1 MLKPKYVLSSEKLN
15 KTNKQ
20 VNDVQ
25 DQFSLKNKNKN
36 TKQKQTKKPPNKK
49 TITPPK
55 QLQTQTFFPASSTPS
70 MGPRFFQRAQ
80 LPFMV
85 LNTGQIFINAQNL
98 MFRAVSTSGH

>member
-49 TITPPK
+49 QSPH
-55 QLQTQTFFPASSTPS
+55 QNSFR
-70 MGPRFFQRAQ
+70 PRLFFQPAQ
-80 LPFMV
+80 HPAWV
-85 LNTGQIFINAQNL
+85 LDFSKEL
-98 MFRAVSTSGH
+98 SSHLWS